1 MNAIHI
7 RSNARILTLIG
18 VALLFASGLT
28 MNRVQ
33 AQTKPSETNSAV
45 TADQQKQLNH
55 LRQLSDQL
63 QKDRD
68 AVDAVAGE
76 YGWDSNEADAAQQRL
91 FQDRQEYRSLRHSL
105 QAAGVS
111 IPSAARNGGTV
122 TQGTQNGRCGSRG
135 CDHHCDGGHDCGHDG
150 DHCCHGHCT

>member
-28 MNRVQ
+28 INRMQ

-55 LRQLSDQL
+55 LRTAQRPAS
-63 QKDRD
+63 KGSRRCRCGGRRVWFGRDR
-68 AVDAVAGE
+68 
-76 YGWDSNEADAAQQRL
+76 SRC
-91 FQDRQEYRSLRHSL
+91 RSTEVVPGSP
-105 QAAGVS
+105 GVS
-111 IPSAARNGGTV
+111 KLEALLASSRVSTPSAARNGGTV